1 MPFGNVT
8 NNSGNLP
15 KLDGS
20 YTLEIER
27 IEDIEP
33 GQYGDRMRWVFTAVD
48 EDGEQVC
55 YDSGDP
61 YEWYQTT
68 GATLGPRSTAREWA
82 QKFLGRELRE
92 GETGAEIAE
101 QLVGKKAR
109 ALVELQD
116 NGYSRISGL
125 TAMKRKA
132 PAKQED
138 DADPF

>member
-8 NNSGNLP
+8 NNAGNLP
-15 KLDGS
+15 QLDGT
-20 YTLEIER
+20 YTLEVIR
-27 IEDIEP
+27 LEDLEP
-33 GQYGDRMRWVFTAVD
+33 GLYGDRMRWVFKATD
-48 EDGEQVC
+48 EDGDIVT

-68 GATLGPRSTAREWA
+68 GATLGPRSTARDWA
-82 QKFLGRELRE
+82 QKFLGRELRD
-92 GETGAEIAE
+92 GETGDGVAD

-125 TAMKRKA
+125 TVIKRKA
-132 PAKQED
+132 AKVET